1 MSGGP
6 STVAV
11 VIPSWNGREQLQGVL
26 ESLASQ
32 EYGEFEVVVVDN
44 GSEDGTAEYLA
55 ESWPRVRRLAFSEN
69 RGFAAAVNHG
79 ITSTSSDYVAL
90 INNDVELDSNW
101 LPAVVAA
108 LDEEPGAA
116 SVASKLID
124 WGRRN
129 VLDGA
134 GDMVG
139 WDGYCVRRGKG
150 ERDRGQYDGS
160 RSVLSA
166 CAAAAL
172 YRRRALD
179 EVGAFDERFFAYI
192 EDVDWGMR
200 AQLAG
205 WDCVYEPT
213 AVAYHVGGVSSARI
227 SDFVL
232 FQCHRNIIWMM
243 VKNYPLPVL
252 VLFAPWSLVRRLG
265 TLLKAAAH
273 GEATC
278 SCGRGGRRSR
288 SCLGR
293 CSPAARSSA
302 GAGAATARCWSGCAA
317 RPTPRSP
324 GAHAPDRI
332 ARPGRG
338 PRAAPGRRRF
348 EPRAP
353 RAAGRARPST
363 PRDAPARRGTPSSAR
378 GRRRFAP
385 GRRP

>member
-32 EYGEFEVVVVDN
+32 DYGEFETVVVDN

-108 LDEEPGAA
+108 LDDEPGAA

-265 TLLKAAAH
+265 TLLKAAVH
-273 GEATC
+273 GEATLLLRAWGAAFTELPG
-278 SCGRGGRRSR
+278 SLLARRSIQR
-288 SCLGR
+288 Q
-293 CSPAARSSA
+293 
-302 GAGAATARCWSGCAA
+302 
-317 RPTPRSP
+317 
-324 GAHAPDRI
+324 
-332 ARPGRG
+332 
-338 PRAAPGRRRF
+338 RRRGNR
-348 EPRAP
+348 EMLVRM
-353 RAAGRARPST
+353 
-363 PRDAPARRGTPSSAR
+363 
-378 GRRRFAP
+378 
-385 GRRP
+385 RRPAYTAFAWRSRA